1 MDTTGPEQD
10 SSSDAHR
17 RDEASAELE
26 IERQRVLRMRS
37 DRLRSLGEM
46 AAGMAHELNQPLV
59 GVRGIAEHLIIG
71 LERGWETPEERL
83 REKLERIIEQAERMS
98 HIIEHVRLFAREA
111 ASPELRQVQVNEVVE
126 SAMRLLSEQLR
137 SRGLELRVTLD
148 PDLPKVMANPF
159 SLEEVIIN
167 VLVNAR
173 DAVED
178 RLRLEPEGARARI
191 AVETHVR
198 HVRGRGVAEIRI
210 TDWGMGIPAKVKA
223 NVFDPFFTTKD
234 PDKGTGLGLS
244 ISKTIIEQV
253 GGAIELESSEGHGT
267 TVILSLPVLSEG
279 EPGQAS
285 GPDDKRHSE
294 GS

>member
-1 MDTTGPEQD
+1 MDKTGPEQD
-10 SSSDAHR
+10 EAARAAR
-17 RDEASAELE
+17 RDAEAELE

-59 GVRGIAEHLIIG
+59 GVRGIAEHMLIG
-71 LERGWETPEERL
+71 LERGWSMPEERQ
-83 REKLERIIEQAERMS
+83 REKLEQIIAQAERMS

-111 ASPELRQVQVNEVVE
+111 ASPEVRLVQVNNVVE
-126 SAMRLLSEQLR
+126 SALKLLSEQLR
-137 SRGLELRVTLD
+137 ARGLELRVTLD
-148 PDLPKVMANPF
+148 PDLPPVLANPF
-159 SLEEVIIN
+159 SLEEVVIN

-178 RLRLEPEGARARI
+178 RLTHEPDTARPRV

-198 HVRGRGVAEIRI
+198 HVRGRGVAEIRV
-210 TDWGMGIPAKVKA
+210 TDWGMGIPASAKA
-223 NVFDPFFTTKD
+223 QVFDPFFTTKD

-253 GGAIELESSEGHGT
+253 GGSIELESSEGHGT
-267 TVILSLPVLSEG
+267 TVILSLPVPSSTP
-279 EPGQAS
+279 EPAETSKDEAS
-285 GPDDKRHSE
+285 
-294 GS
+294 

>member
-1 MDTTGPEQD
+1 MDSTGPKQAN
-10 SSSDAHR
+10 SADAHR
-17 RDEASAELE
+17 RDEASAEIE

-59 GVRGIAEHLIIG
+59 GVRGIAEHLLIG
-71 LERGWETPEERL
+71 LERGWEMPQERL

-111 ASPELRQVQVNEVVE
+111 ASPELRRVQVNEVVE
-126 SAMRLLSEQLR
+126 SALRLLSEQLR

-173 DAVED
+173 DTVEE
-178 RLRLEPEGARARI
+178 RLRMEPGVARARI
-191 AVETHVR
+191 TVETHVR
-198 HVRGRGVAEIRI
+198 HVRGLGVAEIRI
-210 TDWGMGIPAKVKA
+210 TDWGMGIPR
-223 NVFDPFFTTKD
+223 
-234 PDKGTGLGLS
+234 
-244 ISKTIIEQV
+244 QR
-253 GGAIELESSEGHGT
+253 
-267 TVILSLPVLSEG
+267 EG
-279 EPGQAS
+279 ERLRPLLYDQ
-285 GPDDKRHSE
+285 GPRQRHRARALDLEDDHRA
-294 GS
+294 GRRGDRA